1 MTEQIY
7 FESHITIEP
16 VFDND
21 LEKFK
26 NICSDYKFHVA
37 TLLLQKRK
45 EDSAERSKND
55 SFCTGRGSELNDL
68 KNRMLNLVQHL
79 IKENFVVWRYK
90 IESVLI
96 DSRYD
101 DSKFPLNK
109 STLPKKE
116 RANKSPI

>member
-1 MTEQIY
+1 MSKPIY

-16 VFDND
+16 VFGTD

-26 NICSDYKFHVA
+26 NICSDYKFRVA

-45 EDSAERSKND
+45 EDNAERSKND
-55 SFCTGRGSELNDL
+55 SFCTGRGSELDEL
-68 KNRMLNLVQHL
+68 ETRMLNLSKHL
-79 IKENFVVWRYK
+79 IKENFIVWRYK

-101 DSKFPLNK
+101 DSKLHLNK
-109 STLPKKE
+109 ELLPEKE
-116 RANKSPI
+116 KGSLPII